1 MKCSTLAM
9 TMTLAMLLAGT
20 SATQTQTPAP
30 SAPSVTQ
37 TNLGNDANGNALR
50 RALKT
55 GHMSNYDESK
65 VAPYSLPDPLV
76 LANGTRVSNAGTW
89 KRERRPELL
98 KLYDANIYGRVP
110 SNAPKVTWEVAET
123 D

>member
-76 LANGTRVSNAGTW
+76 LANGKAVRNADSWT
-89 KRERRPELL
+89 KQRRPQLI
-98 KLYDANIYGRVP
+98 KLYEN
-110 SNAPKVTWEVAET
+110 
-123 D
+123 